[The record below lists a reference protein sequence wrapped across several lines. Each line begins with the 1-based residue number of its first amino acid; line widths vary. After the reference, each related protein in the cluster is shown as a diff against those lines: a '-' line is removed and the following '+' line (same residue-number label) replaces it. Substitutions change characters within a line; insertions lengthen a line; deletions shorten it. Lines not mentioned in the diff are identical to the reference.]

1 MDRKIDKS
9 KWFMILVVAAI
20 VALLLP
26 GGGLPGQ
33 GSLPGGG
40 SAQTDTDR
48 EGEQQGNGQQGNG
61 QQGGDK
67 AQADPDVGDGGT
79 VGQDHLTAED
89 GSAVGQVGDLAETET
104 VEYEIDGRIVLVK
117 AGEPERNVL
126 TAVGSGVVYAVS
138 EEYLWIVTAGHVL
151 ENAGNYTVWVDFG
164 GVADATGSAT
174 GVVCSAYELAES
186 ADLAF
191 LQLPLNDISRG
202 IRAQLLLP
210 RTDKKRYDALRRED
224 VVCVRGFV
232 DDKCISCEGV
242 LTDSWILVEDFDQ
255 YMMLADCKIEPGMSG
270 GGLYDEEDNLIGIA
284 CGGNEKGELAAVP
297 LHVVQARFEEINR

>member
-20 VALLLP
+20 VALFLP
-26 GGGLPGQ
+26 GGRSPSGQ
-33 GSLPGGG
+33 GSSPGEG
-40 SAQTDTDR
+40 SVQTDTNQESGQRD
-48 EGEQQGNGQQGNG
+48 NGQQGS
-61 QQGGDK
+61 DV
-67 AQADPDVGDGGT
+67 AQDN
-79 VGQDHLTAED
+79 LTAED
-89 GSAVGQVGDLAETET
+89 GSAVGQTDTSAETEMM
-104 VEYEIDGRIVLVK
+104 EYEIDGRIVLVK
-117 AGEPERNVL
+117 AGDPEQNIL

-138 EEYLWIVTAGHVL
+138 EESLWIVTAGHVL

-164 GVADATGSAT
+164 GAAVNALGREASLAGSTVNMISSAT

-191 LQLPLNDISRG
+191 IQLPLDDISRG

-210 RTDKKRYDALRRED
+210 RTDKKRYDALCRED
-224 VVCVRGFV
+224 VVRVRGFV
-232 DDKCISCEGV
+232 DDKCISYEGV
-242 LTDSWILVEDFDQ
+242 LTDSWILVEYFDQ
-255 YMMLADCKIEPGMSG
+255 YMMLADCEIEPGMSG

-284 CGGNEKGELAAVP
+284 CGGDKAGELAAVP